1 MLRKKVVTLDSESVI
16 AELYDTSIRTWS
28 ANRSRPSDRTGATN
42 RTWPTT
48 GSGPSSGPCP
58 AARSCSTEVTKASA
72 QARQKG
78 PGSAKG
84 SEKAPKTLIQCL
96 ELEPLCSNSDE

>member
-16 AELYDTSIRTWS
+16 AELYDTSIWTWS
-28 ANRSRPSDRTGATN
+28 ANWPRPTDRT
-42 RTWPTT
+42 RPT

-72 QARQKG
+72 QAWQKG

-84 SEKAPKTLIQCL
+84 SEKAPKTLIECL
-96 ELEPLCSNSDE
+96 GIRAALQ